1 MNSAEQGAKAVE
13 KGSNRRESLP
23 PFHPARWLPGAH
35 LQTLWGRA
43 ARPRR
48 LVTMRREV
56 WQTRDGDQVLLDHVD
71 GDADRPP
78 GSPRL
83 LVLHG
88 LEGSSHSV
96 YVQGLMALAAARGWR
111 ATTLNFRS
119 CARDPQRLDRMI
131 PNRTARLYHSGDTGD
146 LDEIARGLRSREPGA
161 PLLAVGVSLGGN
173 ALLKWLGE
181 TAGERVLD
189 AAAALS
195 VPYDLAAGSR
205 HMERGMG
212 RLYQESFLKT
222 LRSKAQH
229 VAARFPQARERIDLE
244 RVRRSRTFWE
254 FDDAA
259 TAPLH
264 GFAGAEDYYSRSSS
278 LSFLSRI
285 DTPVLAISA
294 EDDPFLPASVLPIAR
309 RAASAAVELIVTP
322 RGGHIGFVS
331 GSILAPSYWAEKAA
345 VSFLAR
351 QLGEGV

>member
-1 MNSAEQGAKAVE
+1 MNSGEQGAKAVE
-13 KGSNRRESLP
+13 KGSNRRESVP

-229 VAARFPQARERIDLE
+229 
-244 RVRRSRTFWE
+244 
-254 FDDAA
+254 
-259 TAPLH
+259 
-264 GFAGAEDYYSRSSS
+264 
-278 LSFLSRI
+278 
-285 DTPVLAISA
+285 
-294 EDDPFLPASVLPIAR
+294 
-309 RAASAAVELIVTP
+309 
-322 RGGHIGFVS
+322 
-331 GSILAPSYWAEKAA
+331 
-345 VSFLAR
+345 
-351 QLGEGV
+351 